1 VDAYYRR
8 LIGPAWMFRYPKYC
22 VKTHYCAQERRLI
35 IMANLTYPANLKYTE
50 SDEWVRVDGDQAT
63 IGITDYAQDQ
73 LGDIVYI
80 ELAWDA
86 SQNVSHEGK
95 FGDIESV
102 KATSELFSPISGEVV
117 KVNEALKDQP
127 ELINDSPYDEG
138 WMLVV
143 KVTKPEELDSLMSA
157 EEYQQYLQGR

>member
-1 VDAYYRR
+1 
-8 LIGPAWMFRYPKYC
+8 
-22 VKTHYCAQERRLI
+22 
-35 IMANLTYPANLKYTE
+35 MASLNHPANLKYSKT
-50 SDEWVRVDGDQAT
+50 DEWVRVDGDQAT

-80 ELAWDA
+80 ELPWDA
-86 SQNVSHEGK
+86 NQNVSHESK

-102 KATSELFSPISGEVV
+102 RATSELISPVSGDVV

-127 ELINDSPYDEG
+127 ELINDSPYENG

-143 KVTKPEELDSLMSA
+143 KMANPAEVDTLMSA
-157 EEYQQYLQGR
+157 DQYKAYLEGR

>member
-1 VDAYYRR
+1 
-8 LIGPAWMFRYPKYC
+8 
-22 VKTHYCAQERRLI
+22 
-35 IMANLTYPANLKYTE
+35 MASLNHPDNLKYSK
-50 SDEWVRVDGDQAT
+50 SDEWVRVEGDLAT

-80 ELAWDA
+80 ELPWDA
-86 SQNVSHEGK
+86 SQSVSHETK

-102 KATSELFSPISGEVV
+102 KATSELISPISGTVV

-127 ELINDSPYDEG
+127 ELINDNPYDQG

-143 KVTKPEELDSLMSA
+143 QLSNPAELDSLMDS
-157 EEYQQYLQGR
+157 EQYQAYLEGR

>member
-1 VDAYYRR
+1 
-8 LIGPAWMFRYPKYC
+8 
-22 VKTHYCAQERRLI
+22 
-35 IMANLTYPANLKYTE
+35 MASLHHPANLKYSKT
-50 SDEWVRVDGDQAT
+50 DEWVCVEGDQAT

-80 ELAWDA
+80 ELSWDA
-86 SQNVSHEGK
+86 SQKVSHEGK

-102 KATSELFSPISGEVV
+102 KATSELLSPISGEVV

-127 ELINDSPYDEG
+127 ELINDSPYEQG

-143 KVTKPEELDSLMSA
+143 KMTNPGEFDSLMNA
-157 EEYQQYLQGR
+157 DEYKAYLQGR

>member
-1 VDAYYRR
+1 MAG
-8 LIGPAWMFRYPKYC
+8 L
-22 VKTHYCAQERRLI
+22 TH
-35 IMANLTYPANLKYTE
+35 PANLKYTK
-50 SDEWVRVDGDQAT
+50 SDEWVRIDGDEAT

-80 ELAWDA
+80 ELPWD
-86 SQNVSHEGK
+86 SQTLAHEDK

-102 KATSELFSPISGEVV
+102 KATSELVSPVSG
-117 KVNEALKDQP
+117 KVIKANEALKDTP

-143 KVTKPEELDSLMSA
+143 KLSNLAELGGLLSA
-157 EEYQQYLQGR
+157 AQYEAYLEGR